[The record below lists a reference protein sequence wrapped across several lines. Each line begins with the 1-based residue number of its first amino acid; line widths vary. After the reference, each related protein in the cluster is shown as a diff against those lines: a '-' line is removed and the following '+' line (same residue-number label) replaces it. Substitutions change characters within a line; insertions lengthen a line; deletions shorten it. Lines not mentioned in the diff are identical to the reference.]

1 MQKRKFDIL
10 FEEIIND
17 FHSSNKTIPEELEHK
32 ADIVVDKFK
41 KLIDDMSLS
50 TEKSNV
56 KADLQHV
63 IGYVYNALRFA
74 RESDSKMW
82 FDLAK
87 IENLSINLTSSVE
100 FGDPINLGKFKEQF
114 INLSCDITEVC
125 KEFAEYIGGPN
136 RFDFLNRN

>member
-1 MQKRKFDIL
+1 MQKNKFDIL
-10 FEEIIND
+10 FEEIINS

-32 ADIVVDKFK
+32 ANIVVDKFK
-41 KLIDDMSLS
+41 KLIDNMSLS

-56 KADLQHV
+56 KADLQHI
-63 IGYVYNALRFA
+63 IGYIYNALRFA
-74 RESDSKMW
+74 RESNSKMW

-87 IENLSINLTSSVE
+87 IENLSINLTSSPE
-100 FGDPINLGKFKEQF
+100 FGDPIKLGKFKEQF

-125 KEFAEYIGGPN
+125 KEFAEYIGDPN